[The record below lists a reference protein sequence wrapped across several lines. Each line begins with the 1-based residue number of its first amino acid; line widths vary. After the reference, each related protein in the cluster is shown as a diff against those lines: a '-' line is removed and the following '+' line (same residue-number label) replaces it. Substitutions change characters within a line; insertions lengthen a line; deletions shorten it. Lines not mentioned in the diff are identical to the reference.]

1 MNVLP
6 KAFFS
11 EIVKSSM
18 TSRYCNLATELGARA
33 PALELD
39 ADHIDQIDEALPERM
54 SANTLLRSIN
64 NYIL

>member
-1 MNVLP
+1 
-6 KAFFS
+6 
-11 EIVKSSM
+11 M